1 MDVVL
6 VRGRASRAL
15 RVVLVVLAVM
25 VAMVVRVA
33 ARCGWWRA
41 RFVVVAARLCV
52 VAVLRWV
59 RLVMLGVWRVRAL
72 VVRLLRCWMLLR
84 VRRKVRR
91 GVCRE

>member
-1 MDVVL
+1 MVV
-6 VRGRASRAL
+6 
-15 RVVLVVLAVM
+15 
-25 VAMVVRVA
+25 MVVRVV

-41 RFVVVAARLCV
+41 RFVGVAARLCV
-52 VAVLRWV
+52 VVVLCWV
-59 RLVMLGVWRVRAL
+59 WLVMLGVWLVRVL

>member
-1 MDVVL
+1 M
-6 VRGRASRAL
+6 
-15 RVVLVVLAVM
+15 VLAAM
-25 VAMVVRVA
+25 VVMVVRVA

-52 VAVLRWV
+52 VVVLRWV
-59 RLVMLGVWRVRAL
+59 LLVMLGVWRVRVL

-84 VRRKVRR
+84 VRRKVLR

>member
-15 RVVLVVLAVM
+15 RVVLAVM
-25 VAMVVRVA
+25 VVMVVRVA
-33 ARCGWWRA
+33 ARCGWLQA

-52 VAVLRWV
+52 VVVLRWV
-59 RLVMLGVWRVRAL
+59 RLVMLGVWLVRAL